1 MLKKATGG
9 NAAAFIEKTGELIK
23 QLDQMQGHR
32 VVWTNTTGGVTIS
45 YHFGDRT
52 AGGHDSATQSKFT
65 GAKIES
71 DGVNGT
77 PRFGNETRPENY
89 TIKLWLRTA

>member
-1 MLKKATGG
+1 
-9 NAAAFIEKTGELIK
+9 
-23 QLDQMQGHR
+23 MQGHR

-65 GAKIES
+65 GTKIES

-89 TIKLWLRTA
+89 SVKLWLRVA

>member
-1 MLKKATGG
+1 
-9 NAAAFIEKTGELIK
+9 
-23 QLDQMQGHR
+23 MQGHR
-32 VVWTNTTGGVTIS
+32 VVWPNTTGDVTIS

-52 AGGHDSATQSKFT
+52 AGGHDSATQSTFA

-77 PRFGNETRPENY
+77 PRLGNETRPENY
-89 TIKLWLRTA
+89 TINLWSRIA